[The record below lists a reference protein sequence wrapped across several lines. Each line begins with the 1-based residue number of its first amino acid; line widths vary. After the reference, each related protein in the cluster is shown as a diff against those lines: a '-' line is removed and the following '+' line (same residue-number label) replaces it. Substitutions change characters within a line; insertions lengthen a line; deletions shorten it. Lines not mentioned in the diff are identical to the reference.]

1 MAKCERKIKNSKK
14 HDNVM
19 DSDSKFWIL
28 AGLFVS
34 SIIASNLMGNKIAD
48 FGIFETGVG
57 ILIFPFSYLA
67 LDIIQEVKGKE
78 VARKILFGSLV
89 ALVLVMIV
97 TYVSVALPSA
107 QRDFYP
113 TEYNKIFGVSLR
125 VMFAS
130 LIAFILSELSDIEIF
145 AKIKKW
151 THEKMLFLRATGST
165 LLSQF
170 VDTMI
175 FMFLAFYGI
184 SAKHDFMY
192 LIQISIPYWLLKCAI
207 AILGTP
213 LIYAGVRW
221 LKGEK

>member
-1 MAKCERKIKNSKK
+1 
-14 HDNVM
+14 M
-19 DSDSKFWIL
+19 DRDSKFWIL
-28 AGLFVS
+28 VGLFVS

-78 VARKILFGSLV
+78 VARKVLFGSLV
-89 ALVLVMIV
+89 ALVLVMVV
-97 TYVSVALPSA
+97 TYIAVALPSA
-107 QRDFYP
+107 KRDFFP
-113 TEYNKIFGVSLR
+113 VEYNKVFGVSLR

-130 LIAFILSELSDIEIF
+130 LIAFVLSELSDIEIF
-145 AKIKKW
+145 ARIKKW
-151 THEKMLFLRATGST
+151 TKEKMLFLRATGST

-175 FMFLAFYGI
+175 FMFIAFYGI
-184 SAKHDFMY
+184 SPKHDIMY

-213 LIYAGVRW
+213 LIYAGVKW
-221 LKGEK
+221 LGKEEREQKP

>member
-1 MAKCERKIKNSKK
+1 
-14 HDNVM
+14 M

-28 AGLFVS
+28 VGLFVS

-78 VARKILFGSLV
+78 VARKVLFGSLV

-97 TYVSVALPSA
+97 TYIAVSIPSSE
-107 QRDFYP
+107 RDFYP
-113 TEYNKIFGVSLR
+113 AEYNKVFGVSLR
-125 VMFAS
+125 VMVAS
-130 LIAFILSELSDIEIF
+130 LIAFVLSELSDIEIF
-145 AKIKKW
+145 SRIKKW
-151 THEKMLFLRATGST
+151 TQDKMLYLRATGST
-165 LLSQF
+165 LVSQF
-170 VDTMI
+170 VDTMV
-175 FMFLAFYGI
+175 FMFIAFYGI
-184 SAKHDFMY
+184 SPKHDVMY

-207 AILGTP
+207 AVLGTP
-213 LIYAGVRW
+213 LIYAGVKW

>member
-1 MAKCERKIKNSKK
+1 
-14 HDNVM
+14 M

-28 AGLFVS
+28 VGLFVS

-78 VARKILFGSLV
+78 VARKVLFGSLV
-89 ALVLVMIV
+89 ALVLVMVV
-97 TYVSVALPSA
+97 TFIAVSLPSA
-107 QRDFYP
+107 KRDFYP
-113 TEYNKIFGVSLR
+113 VEYNKVFGVSLR
-125 VMFAS
+125 VMVAS

-145 AKIKKW
+145 ARIKKW
-151 THEKMLFLRATGST
+151 THEKMLYLRATGST
-165 LLSQF
+165 LVSQF

-175 FMFLAFYGI
+175 FMFIAFYGI
-184 SAKHDFMY
+184 SPKHDVWY

-213 LIYAGVRW
+213 LIYGGVKW